1 MRYSTKVLQRH
12 KVLSMVLNGILN
24 IKQASQELSL
34 SYRQTQRLLKR
45 FLEGDMSLD
54 SLVYKRTH
62 PAWNKLDTSIKT
74 KVIKTYKKYPNIN
87 NCHIADLLEEEI
99 PKKIHPSTVRDV
111 LIENNLYQPKA
122 QKRRPR
128 KRFEMASFGE
138 LVQMDTSEHLW
149 LPKLGKDTCMIALED
164 DHSRELLNT
173 ELVLRDTTWNN
184 MCLIRRVIEEYGL
197 FQTLYTDNNAM
208 FKLIR
213 SGWSRHFEYK
223 VDLERVQTQIHRCL
237 LELSIGFIHTR
248 PFEPQGKGKLERLF
262 GFMQERLCPI
272 LAKVSS
278 LKVANKI
285 IQGWRIWYN
294 QRVHSI
300 TEQRPIDRHSPSVF
314 KPLSKDINLDDVFCF
329 TYQRTVKSDN
339 TFSLDN
345 KAYQIT
351 HFTNRIS
358 YAKAKVELH
367 VLPAKYIRVFY
378 KDRLIQQFPF
388 KDHYRI

>member
-1 MRYSTKVLQRH
+1 MQYSAKVLQRH
-12 KVLSMVLNGILN
+12 KVLSMVVNGLLNV
-24 IKQASQELSL
+24 KQASRELNL
-34 SYRQTQRLLKR
+34 SYRQTLRLVKR
-45 FLEGDMSLD
+45 FINSDMSLD
-54 SLVYKRTH
+54 SLTFQRRH
-62 PAWNKLDTSIKT
+62 PAWNKKDKSLKNKAIKILNRYPEVNCCHLTDLLHEETET
-74 KVIKTYKKYPNIN
+74 KVHNTTLRNWLK
-87 NCHIADLLEEEI
+87 EE
-99 PKKIHPSTVRDV
+99 
-111 LIENNLYQPKA
+111 NLYQPKP

-149 LPKLGKDTCMIALED
+149 LPKLGKDTCMVALED
-164 DHSRELLNT
+164 DHSRELLDT

-184 MCLIRRVIEEYGL
+184 MCLIRRIIEQYGL
-197 FQTLYTDNNAM
+197 FQTLYTDNDSM

-237 LELSIGFIHTR
+237 LELGIGFIHTR
-248 PFEPQGKGKLERLF
+248 PFEPQGKGKLEKLF

-272 LAKVSS
+272 LAKVNS

-285 IQGWRIWYN
+285 IQDWRAWYN
-294 QRVHSI
+294 QRIHSI
-300 TEQRPIDRHSPSVF
+300 TEQRPIDRHSPSAF
-314 KPLSKDINLDDVFCF
+314 KPLPGEINLDDVFCF
-329 TYQRTVKSDN
+329 KYQRTVKSDN
-339 TFSLDN
+339 TFSFDN
-345 KAYQIT
+345 KTYQIT

-367 VLPAKYIRVFY
+367 VLPAKHIRVFY

-388 KDHYRI
+388 KKPYRM